1 MSIPE
6 RIKNHLWLL
15 ILPIAFMV
23 YAVSFNG
30 FPALEKHHSILGE
43 ADSAA
48 FMVLISDFSLTKS
61 YGDPYRLE
69 GRRLEDV
76 AQKHKI
82 HHVLYVMVASVLYQL
97 LSTLYTLL
105 GLNARQALYAI
116 NAVLGCTNILLLYLL
131 LKQIDPEKKMK
142 GIFLVLYAFSLSS
155 WIFHSVPESW
165 PFSATL
171 ALFFLVLLYN
181 RQINPFVL
189 AFYVGIAMLNN
200 IFLGTLCFFLII
212 YFWVTSSSV
221 TGFVT
226 KSIGIIAIAIS
237 TWLAFLTLLS
247 VFDPNFRPDHFF
259 QYTFWF
265 KTHIAPPVIIF
276 GAYYWKSALSQ
287 LYITSFLS
295 NQSIPNVPQESLLY
309 TIQQSKLG
317 IAATAIYLCLL
328 LTLGW
333 RGAKHVLFQV
343 RERGGFDALLS
354 TVYFPMALYALA
366 WLFLTVIM
374 DTSGGFLYSTMVT
387 PMVVATLYQF
397 TDWRQ
402 RVHKYLWTATVC
414 AVLVNNAQ
422 QIMSFRTTLMAI
434 AQ

>member
-1 MSIPE
+1 
-6 RIKNHLWLL
+6 
-15 ILPIAFMV
+15 
-23 YAVSFNG
+23 
-30 FPALEKHHSILGE
+30 
-43 ADSAA
+43 
-48 FMVLISDFSLTKS
+48 
-61 YGDPYRLE
+61 
-69 GRRLEDV
+69 
-76 AQKHKI
+76 
-82 HHVLYVMVASVLYQL
+82 
-97 LSTLYTLL
+97 
-105 GLNARQALYAI
+105 
-116 NAVLGCTNILLLYLL
+116 
-131 LKQIDPEKKMK
+131 
-142 GIFLVLYAFSLSS
+142 
-155 WIFHSVPESW
+155 
-165 PFSATL
+165 
-171 ALFFLVLLYN
+171 
-181 RQINPFVL
+181 
-189 AFYVGIAMLNN
+189 
-200 IFLGTLCFFLII
+200 
-212 YFWVTSSSV
+212 V